1 MDSIA
6 SKLDLM
12 EKGTRYQHYYE
23 LKEVFLLGI
32 DVINRMNQNYLSD
45 VDKEMRQKL
54 VVTVDMIE
62 RRIGY
67 LCNYSMETS
76 SWSDLAREID
86 RIPIHRTPLSAAGS
100 PNEQTQQPNQNPNRP
115 STQED
120 SGGETANA

>member
-1 MDSIA
+1 MDSIT

-32 DVINRMNQNYLSD
+32 DVIDRMNQSHIS
-45 VDKEMRQKL
+45 EMDIEMKRKL
-54 VVTVDMIE
+54 TTAVDMIE

-76 SWSDLAREID
+76 DYSDLAREID
-86 RIPIHRTPLSAAGS
+86 HIQVHRTSLTSRS
-100 PNEQTQQPNQNPNRP
+100 PNDTTPKQDSNRK

-120 SGGETANA
+120 SGGETENA